1 MRHSLRLL
9 ILPLIATVLF
19 LTGCAT
25 TLRSEVTAY
34 HEWPN
39 DAAGKTFAFQHQ
51 EGDAQ
56 SLERQNVEN
65 LVRAQLLRVGLRDP
79 GPGEASQLSVRVEYA
94 NDGRDVRVVETVLVD
109 PWYGSPWYG
118 PGFYNPY
125 WGWSGYGHPFYRPMW
140 PSVPMARDVER
151 RYTVFRRELKV
162 KISEAGGGRPL
173 HEVTVRS
180 EGQEGNLAIVMP
192 YLAEAA
198 FRNFPGPSGVP
209 QVIEMKLKRR

>member
-1 MRHSLRLL
+1 MRPSLRLL
-9 ILPLIATVLF
+9 MLPLLMLVML
-19 LTGCAT
+19 LTGCAS

-39 DAAGKTFAFQHQ
+39 DAAGKSFAFTHR
-51 EGDAQ
+51 DAESQ

-79 GPGEASQLSVRVEYA
+79 APGEAAQLAVRVDYA

-118 PGFYNPY
+118 PGFYSPY

-140 PSVPMARDVER
+140 PTMPVARDIER

-162 KISEAGGGRPL
+162 KIADGGRPL

-180 EGQEGNLAIVMP
+180 EGQERNLASVMP

-209 QVIEMKLKRR
+209 QVIEMKIGRR

>member
-1 MRHSLRLL
+1 MRPSLRLL
-9 ILPLIATVLF
+9 MLPLLMLVML
-19 LTGCAT
+19 LTGCAS

-39 DAAGKTFAFQHQ
+39 DAAGKSFAFTHR
-51 EGDAQ
+51 DAESQ

-79 GPGEASQLSVRVEYA
+79 APGEAAQLAVRVDYA

-118 PGFYNPY
+118 PGFYSPY

-140 PSVPMARDVER
+140 PTMPVARDIER

-162 KISEAGGGRPL
+162 KIADGGRPL

-180 EGQEGNLAIVMP
+180 EGQERNLATVMP

-209 QVIEMKLKRR
+209 QVIETKIRRR

>member
-39 DAAGKTFAFQHQ
+39 DAAGKTFDFQHH
-51 EGDAQ
+51 EGDTQ

-79 GPGEASQLSVRVEYA
+79 GPGEAAQLSVRVEYA

-140 PSVPMARDVER
+140 PSIPMARDVER

-162 KISEAGGGRPL
+162 KISEAGSGRPL

-209 QVIEMKLKRR
+209 QVIEMKLKQR

>member
-9 ILPLIATVLF
+9 ILSLIGTVLL

-39 DAAGKTFAFQHQ
+39 DTSGKTFAFQHQ
-51 EGDAQ
+51 EGDTQ

-65 LVRAQLLRVGLRDP
+65 LVRAQLLHVGLRDP
-79 GPGEASQLSVRVEYA
+79 APGEAAQLSVRVEYA

-140 PSVPMARDVER
+140 PAIPMARDVER
-151 RYTVFRRELKV
+151 RYTVFRRELRV

>member
-1 MRHSLRLL
+1 MRPSLRLL
-9 ILPLIATVLF
+9 MLPLLMLVML
-19 LTGCAT
+19 LTGCAS

-39 DAAGKTFAFQHQ
+39 DAAGKSFAFTHR
-51 EGDAQ
+51 DAESQ

-79 GPGEASQLSVRVEYA
+79 APGEAAQLAVRVDYA

-118 PGFYNPY
+118 PGFYSPY

-140 PSVPMARDVER
+140 PTMPVARDIER

-162 KISEAGGGRPL
+162 KIADGGRPL

-180 EGQEGNLAIVMP
+180 EGQERNLASVMP

-209 QVIEMKLKRR
+209 QVIETKIRRR

>member
-1 MRHSLRLL
+1 MSHPLRLL
-9 ILPLIATVLF
+9 MLPIMLLVL
-19 LTGCAT
+19 LMTGCAS

-39 DAAGKTFAFQHQ
+39 DAAGKSFAFTH
-51 EGDAQ
+51 GDAEAQ

-79 GPGEASQLSVRVEYA
+79 APGETAQLAVRVDYL

-118 PGFYNPY
+118 PGFYSPY
-125 WGWSGYGHPFYRPMW
+125 WGWSGYGHPFYAPMRPVM
-140 PSVPMARDVER
+140 PVARDIER

-162 KISEAGGGRPL
+162 KITEAGNGRAL

-180 EGQEGNLAIVMP
+180 EGQEGNLAAVMP

-209 QVIEMKLKRR
+209 QVIETKIKRR

>member
-39 DAAGKTFAFQHQ
+39 DAAGKTFAFQHH
-51 EGDAQ
+51 EGDTQ

-79 GPGEASQLSVRVEYA
+79 GPGEAAQLSVRVEYA

>member
-9 ILPLIATVLF
+9 ILPLIATVLL

-39 DAAGKTFAFQHQ
+39 DAAGKTFAFQHH
-51 EGDAQ
+51 EGDTQ

-79 GPGEASQLSVRVEYA
+79 GPGEAAQLSARVEYA

-118 PGFYNPY
+118 PGFYNPH

-140 PSVPMARDVER
+140 PSIPMARDVER

-162 KISEAGGGRPL
+162 KISEADGGRPL

>member
-1 MRHSLRLL
+1 MRPSLRLL
-9 ILPLIATVLF
+9 MLPLLMLVML
-19 LTGCAT
+19 LTGCAS

-39 DAAGKTFAFQHQ
+39 DAAGKSFAFAHR
-51 EGDAQ
+51 DAESQ

-79 GPGEASQLSVRVEYA
+79 APGEAAQLAVRVDYT
-94 NDGRDVRVVETVLVD
+94 NDGRDVRVVETVLAD

-118 PGFYNPY
+118 PGFYSPY

-140 PSVPMARDVER
+140 PTMPVARDIER

-162 KISEAGGGRPL
+162 KIADSGRPL

-180 EGQEGNLAIVMP
+180 EGQERNLASVMP

-209 QVIEMKLKRR
+209 QVIETKIRRR